1 MTASL
6 PWFRI
11 YDEAL
16 DDPKVQRLPD
26 ALFRHWFNLLCLA
39 NRGNP
44 RGRLPEKLEDI
55 AYSLRLTPRKTR
67 QVLDEL
73 ISRGLLA
80 HEENTSRVMPNRW
93 DERQK
98 KSDSSAERVARHR
111 ENQEQRNVTEPLLK
125 RNSNA
130 LEIEKRRE
138 EEIPPL
144 PPEGN
149 DEGKRKKHEYT
160 QEFETLWQEYPPV
173 VNNSKVKAFRAY
185 RNLSKDEQRLAR
197 DALPAMKSSDGWRR
211 GFAPHTS
218 TYLNGKLWESKQPDG
233 KPVQGPREPKPPR
246 PPSIEQ
252 VLQPRKQLSPEKR
265 EEIRAWQQQKASDT
279 SAKREGSTGHSLPDR
294 PTLTLVES

>member
-16 DDPKVQRLPD
+16 DDPKVQRLSD

-73 ISRGLLA
+73 TARGLLVL
-80 HEENTSRVMPNRW
+80 EQSTSRVMPNRW

-111 ENQEQRNVTEPLLK
+111 DKQEARNVTQPLQK

-130 LEIEKRRE
+130 LDIEKETDTEKSREDIAPQPPRGPRPKRATQIDPAWEPDEVLLAWAQTKHISQTDIDAETERFKNHYLAKGEARADWNASFRNWMTSPLRSQPARASPAQVGPRRATAH
-138 EEIPPL
+138 
-144 PPEGN
+144 
-149 DEGKRKKHEYT
+149 DF
-160 QEFETLWQEYPPV
+160 FEMAGLTKQ
-173 VNNSKVKAFRAY
+173 
-185 RNLSKDEQRLAR
+185 EQR
-197 DALPAMKSSDGWRR
+197 
-211 GFAPHTS
+211 
-218 TYLNGKLWESKQPDG
+218 
-233 KPVQGPREPKPPR
+233 
-246 PPSIEQ
+246 
-252 VLQPRKQLSPEKR
+252 
-265 EEIRAWQQQKASDT
+265 
-279 SAKREGSTGHSLPDR
+279 
-294 PTLTLVES
+294 